1 MHRGKRNS
9 RSGLSLL
16 EVMIVLAI
24 MALVVGIAAPRI
36 VGSFGRAKSQT
47 AQVQMANIRAAVQL
61 FYLDVG
67 RYPSEAEGLEALLNV
82 PQGTVNWRGPY
93 LEKESGVI
101 DPWGRRF
108 EMHLDGAG
116 FAITSYGRDGQ
127 PGGEGED
134 ADLVQ

>member
-47 AQVQMANIRAAVQL
+47 AQVQMANLRAAVQL

-67 RYPSEAEGLEALLNV
+67 RYPSEAEGLGALLHV
-82 PQGTVNWRGPY
+82 PQGGTNWRGPY
-93 LEKESGVI
+93 LDKEGGLI
-101 DPWGRRF
+101 DPWGRRY
-108 EMHLDGAG
+108 EMRLDVSG
-116 FAITSYGRDGQ
+116 FTILSYGRDGQ

-134 ADLVQ
+134 ADLAQ